1 MKLITFTVPCYN
13 SAAYMDRCVETL
25 LPAGKEAEIIL
36 VDDGS
41 TDDTGKVADAY
52 AEKYPDIVRVI
63 HQENGG
69 HGEGVNQGIRNATGM
84 FFKVVDSDDWL
95 DTEALAKVME
105 VLRSY
110 ANAETPLDLL
120 MANYVYEHVAD
131 NTRNVVDYTGI
142 LPENRVFHWDE
153 IGKFPPDK
161 NILMHSVI
169 YRTEVLRAEWV
180 SYTPELFA
188 RLKLERG
195 DRCYHLVRMRY
206 VSGKPFVLVENY
218 VPESVFPGID
228 AYNFAQRSLYDVF
241 ETVYHEKIVKSRRV
255 LMAQTANIEFANLFG
270 VHRGSPVLYVEN
282 TVMDQNDRPI
292 DLSKEYLDGV
302 TQKFEFEVVNQ

>member
-1 MKLITFTVPCYN
+1 M
-13 SAAYMDRCVETL
+13 
-25 LPAGKEAEIIL
+25 
-36 VDDGS
+36 
-41 TDDTGKVADAY
+41 
-52 AEKYPDIVRVI
+52 
-63 HQENGG
+63 
-69 HGEGVNQGIRNATGM
+69 GVLN
-84 FFKVVDSDDWL
+84 L
-95 DTEALAKVME
+95 
-105 VLRSY
+105 
-110 ANAETPLDLL
+110 
-120 MANYVYEHVAD
+120 EH
-131 NTRNVVDYTGI
+131 
-142 LPENRVFHWDE
+142 
-153 IGKFPPDK
+153 
-161 NILMHSVI
+161 
-169 YRTEVLRAEWV
+169 RTEVLRAEWV

-255 LMAQTANIEFANLFG
+255 LMAQTANVEFASLFG